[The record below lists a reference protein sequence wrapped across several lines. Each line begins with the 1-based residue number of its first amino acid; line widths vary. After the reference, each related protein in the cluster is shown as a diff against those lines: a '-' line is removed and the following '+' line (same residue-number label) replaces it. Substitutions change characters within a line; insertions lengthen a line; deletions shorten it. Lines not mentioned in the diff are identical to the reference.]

1 MKLKSHSLAAPREKS
16 ELENKKEGG
25 KREDFAVKASA
36 STAYLSQ
43 SPHITASFRVSQ
55 VALEVKNLPVN
66 EEDSKRCEFGP
77 WVGKIPWRRTR
88 QTAPVFFPGE
98 SHEQRSLVGSRP

>member
-55 VALEVKNLPVN
+55 VALVVKNLPAN
-66 EEDSKRCEFGP
+66 AGDTKRGRFDPCIR
-77 WVGKIPWRRTR
+77 KIPWRRK
-88 QTAPVFFPGE
+88 
-98 SHEQRSLVGSRP
+98 

>member
-55 VALEVKNLPVN
+55 VALVVKNLPANAGGGRDTVQSLGQ
-66 EEDSKRCEFGP
+66 ED
-77 WVGKIPWRRTR
+77 PWRRN
-88 QTAPVFFPGE
+88 
-98 SHEQRSLVGSRP
+98 